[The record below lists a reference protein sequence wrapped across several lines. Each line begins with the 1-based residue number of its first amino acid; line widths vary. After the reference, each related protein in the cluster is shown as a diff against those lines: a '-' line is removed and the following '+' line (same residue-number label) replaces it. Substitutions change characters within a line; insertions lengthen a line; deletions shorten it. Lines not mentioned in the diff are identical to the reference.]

1 MVNLGHEGNAAMT
14 TVTTTKPRRDTL
26 NLRIPAAER
35 NLIDRAAESAG
46 KTRTDFILE
55 AARRAA
61 EEALLD
67 RALMVVSPT
76 AYSEFLK
83 RLDRPAQ
90 PNERLRRTMHAKAP
104 WETV

>member
-1 MVNLGHEGNAAMT
+1 MSTAT
-14 TVTTTKPRRDTL
+14 PTRPRRETL

-35 NLIDRAAESAG
+35 NLIDRAASSAG

-67 RALMVVSPT
+67 RALMVVNPA
-76 AYSEFLK
+76 AYSEFIK

-90 PNERLRRTMHAKAP
+90 SNARLRRTMQAKAS
-104 WETV
+104 WKTA